1 MAALVQGLDNYTPR
15 NVGEN
20 GNVQLGWSNNIMEKI
35 VQLHFQLVRTSN
47 HTEFEQQYNQILSS
61 FIGKENDL
69 INEFIIAYKLAGFTR
84 DIIKGKGEQQLSF
97 TLIWCLWNHYPT
109 LAIHTISTL
118 FEVRDVNGNNIHP
131 YGSWKD
137 AKYLCDFVKNKIKSE
152 EHEIIDYIIKLAV
165 DKIKKDEI
173 NFTNNRPIS
182 LAAKWLPREKSK
194 RFGWIFNKFAISL
207 HPEFVYPRIQDID
220 RHYNSVKKCKTI
232 ARKLLSK
239 LNKYIDTTQIKQCS
253 KNWKNI
259 DFNNVTSCTMRKQK
273 NAFLNLKKY
282 RKTLVKKTDE
292 QDRIDCATNF
302 RTHIELSKNGSEEH
316 KVHGKRCM
324 VYDLVKDAV
333 SARDSNNQTV
343 IDTVNEQWKS
353 NATNNNGLKN
363 IIPMADTSYSMH
375 CDNFIPLY
383 NSIGL
388 SIRVSEL
395 CNESFKDRV
404 MIFDST
410 PRWCNLSNAKD
421 FVDKVHILNSC
432 SSGLNT
438 NFYKALNMI
447 LDVIVQNSIPPNEVE
462 NMVLA
467 IFSDMQ
473 IDAANRG
480 GMQMNTLYENMEVMF
495 RDAGMNSIFN
505 MPYKPPHILFW
516 NLRKTNG
523 FPTFSSQENVT
534 MLSGYN
540 STLLNIFCEKGVEEL
555 KKVTPF
561 VMLENLLNQERYDT
575 LESAVINLLEQ

>member
-35 VQLHFQLVRTSN
+35 VQLHFQLVRSSN
-47 HTEFEQQYNQILSS
+47 HAMFEEQYNQILSW
-61 FIGKENDL
+61 FHGKENDF

-84 DIIKGKGEQQLSF
+84 DIINGKGEQQLSF

-109 LAIHTISTL
+109 LALHTINTL
-118 FEVRDVNGNNIHP
+118 FQVKDVQGDVIHP

-137 AKYLCDFVKNKIKSE
+137 AKYLCKFVKNKIQSE
-152 EHEIIDYIIKLAV
+152 EHEIIDYIIKLSVAQ
-165 DKIKKDEI
+165 IKKDEI
-173 NFTNNRPIS
+173 NFNSDLPIS
-182 LAAKWLPREKSK
+182 LAARWIPREKSK
-194 RFGWIFNKFAISL
+194 SFGWIFNKFSKKLFPQYLAS
-207 HPEFVYPRIQDID
+207 VYDTSR
-220 RHYNSVKKCKTI
+220 RYTSVKKCKTL

-239 LNKYIDTTQIKQCS
+239 LNRYIDTTQIKQCE

-259 DFNNVTSCTMRKQK
+259 KFNNVTSCTMRKQK
-273 NAFLNLKKY
+273 NAFLNLKKKG
-282 RKTLVKKTDE
+282 KTLVEKTVE
-292 QDRIDCATNF
+292 QDRIDFANNF
-302 RTHIELSKNGSEEH
+302 KKYIELSKNGSSEH

-324 VYDLVKDAV
+324 VYDLVKDAIE
-333 SARDSNNQTV
+333 ARTQLNQTV
-343 IDTVNEQWKS
+343 IDTVNEQWNS
-353 NATNNNGLKN
+353 NKTNNNGLKN

-375 CDNFIPLY
+375 CDNLIPLY

-410 PRWCNLSNAKD
+410 PRWCNLSTAKD

-438 NFYKALNMI
+438 NFYKALTMI
-447 LDVIVQNSIPPNEVE
+447 LDVIVQNSIPPTEVE

-561 VMLENLLNQERYDT
+561 VMLENLLNHKRYDT
-575 LESAVINLLEQ
+575 LESAVINMLEH